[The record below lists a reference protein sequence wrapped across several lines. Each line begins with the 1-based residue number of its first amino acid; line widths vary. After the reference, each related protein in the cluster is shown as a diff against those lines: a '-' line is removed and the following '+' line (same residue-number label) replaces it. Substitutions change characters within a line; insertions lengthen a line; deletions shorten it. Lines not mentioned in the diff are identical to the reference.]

1 MESHP
6 ARAHMPA
13 QLLAV
18 CGQWQRSLPQPRMLV
33 CKSGQFRDPTGRVGW
48 RGGAWRRDG
57 KLEDA
62 LRTLAE
68 VTGQAL
74 LQVTTRAVQDN
85 GLESGFTSGHQ
96 VCDLLCVT
104 LSKLLNLSGPPV
116 PRLLKKRMMALS
128 SRFLRRSRDSVLKC
142 LACGS
147 ILEMVMAI
155 SLTLRDLGW
164 APGLSHSQFSYLD

>member
-1 MESHP
+1 M
-6 ARAHMPA
+6 
-13 QLLAV
+13 
-18 CGQWQRSLPQPRMLV
+18 
-33 CKSGQFRDPTGRVGW
+33 
-48 RGGAWRRDG
+48 
-57 KLEDA
+57 
-62 LRTLAE
+62 AE

-74 LQVTTRAVQDN
+74 LLVTTRAVQDN

-104 LSKLLNLSGPPV
+104 LSKLLDLSGPPV

-128 SRFLRRSRDSVLKC
+128 SRFLRRSRDGVLKC